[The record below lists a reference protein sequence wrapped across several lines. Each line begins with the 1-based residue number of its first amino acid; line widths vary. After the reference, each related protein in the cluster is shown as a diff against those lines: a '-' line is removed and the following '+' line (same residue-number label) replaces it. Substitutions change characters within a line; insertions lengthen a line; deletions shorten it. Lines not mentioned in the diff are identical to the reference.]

1 MAPISRRDFGL
12 LGAAALLAHAL
23 PARAQA
29 AKKATRFVVFF
40 TPNGTVPDRWRPS
53 GSSSAYQFDPGTILE
68 PLAPHKQDLVVIE
81 GLNFVG
87 ASNHEGGM
95 AAMLTGTAGSTGES
109 KGMSVDQFVARQLNA
124 ATKFPS
130 LELGVATS
138 AWGAGVQTRMSYA
151 GPGQL
156 VPVDDN
162 PNNVIARLFG
172 STAPVGTADPTADR
186 KRAIIAL
193 NRRQLRRLR
202 AVAPA
207 LEQTKLDLHLA
218 ALDRQ
223 EQRLSAPGSST
234 VATCVRPT
242 LMAGLQPGS
251 NSAFPDV
258 GAAQMDLLV
267 AALACDLTRV
277 ASLQW
282 SHTVS
287 PIVPSWL
294 GLTDAHHELSH
305 MSDVPGVAKFV
316 TAERWFASQFGL
328 LLDRMKAT
336 PDPLG
341 GGSLFDTSLI
351 LWCKEM
357 GDSRAHVCEGVP
369 MILAGKANGALTTG
383 RYLRTAGESH
393 QKLLVSLCH
402 LMGLSNGS
410 FGDPS
415 KGMGPLAGIS

>member
-1 MAPISRRDFGL
+1 MAPISRRDLGL
-12 LGAAALLAHAL
+12 LSAAALLGHAL
-23 PARAQA
+23 PARAQVS
-29 AKKATRFVVFF
+29 KASRFIVFF
-40 TPNGTVPDRWRPS
+40 TPNGTVPDQWRPS
-53 GSSSAYQFDPGTILE
+53 GGPGSYAFEPGTVLE
-68 PLAPHKQDLVVIE
+68 PLAAHKQDLVVID

-95 AAMLTGTAGSTGES
+95 AAMLTGTAGSNGES
-109 KGMSVDQFVARQLNA
+109 KGKSVDQFIAQQLNA
-124 ATKFPS
+124 PTRFPS

-138 AWGAGVQTRMSYA
+138 AWGASVQTRMSYA

-162 PNNVIARLFG
+162 PNNVITRLFG
-172 STAPVGTADPTADR
+172 AASATPGADPTLE
-186 KRAIIAL
+186 KKKAIIAL

-202 AVAPA
+202 AVAPEK
-207 LEQTKLDLHLA
+207 EQAKLDQHLA
-218 ALDRQ
+218 ALNRQ
-223 EQRLSAPGSST
+223 EQRLSAPGSSMT
-234 VATCVRPT
+234 VGCVRPT
-242 LMAGLQPGS
+242 LMPGLQPGS
-251 NSAFPDV
+251 NAAFPDL

-287 PIVPSWL
+287 PMVPSWL
-294 GLTDAHHELSH
+294 QLTEAHHELSH
-305 MSDVPGVAKFV
+305 MADVAGVAKFV
-316 TAERWFASQFGL
+316 KAERWFATQFGL
-328 LLDRMKAT
+328 LLDKLKAT

-341 GGSLFDTSLI
+341 GGSLFDTSLV

-369 MILAGKANGALTTG
+369 MVLAGKANGALTPG
-383 RYLRTAGESH
+383 KYLRTSGESH

-415 KGMGPLAGIS
+415 KGMGPLAGLT

>member
-1 MAPISRRDFGL
+1 MAPISRRDLGM
-12 LGAAALLAHAL
+12 LGAAALLSRAL
-23 PARAQA
+23 PARAQT

-40 TPNGTVPDRWRPS
+40 TPNGTVPAHWRPS
-53 GSSSAYQFDPGTILE
+53 GTSSAYQFDPGSILE
-68 PLAPHKQDLVVIE
+68 PLAPHKQDLVLID

-87 ASNHEGGM
+87 ATNHEGGM

-109 KGMSVDQFVARQLNA
+109 KGMSVDQFIARQLNA
-124 ATKFPS
+124 PTRFPS

-138 AWGAGVQTRMSYA
+138 AWGAGIQTRMSYA

-162 PNNVIARLFG
+162 PNNVITRLFG
-172 STAPVGTADPTADR
+172 ASASMGADPALDR
-186 KRAIIAL
+186 KKAIIAL
-193 NRRQLRRLR
+193 NRRQLRRLH
-202 AVAPA
+202 ALAPVA
-207 LEQTKLDLHLA
+207 EQTRLELHLA

-223 EQRLSAPGSST
+223 EQRLSAPGSSMT
-234 VATCVRPT
+234 AGCVRPT
-242 LMAGLQPGS
+242 LMPGLQPAS
-251 NSAFPDV
+251 NTAFPDV

-287 PIVPSWL
+287 PMVPSWL
-294 GLTDAHHELSH
+294 GLTEAHHELSH
-305 MSDVPGVAKFV
+305 MTDVAGVGRFV
-316 TAERWFASQFGL
+316 TAERWFATQFGL
-328 LLDRMKAT
+328 LLDRLKAT

-341 GGSLFDTSLI
+341 GGTLFDTSLV

-369 MILAGKANGALTTG
+369 MVLAGKANGALVPG
-383 RYLRTAGESH
+383 RYLRTSGESH

-410 FGDPS
+410 FGDPA
-415 KGMGPLAGIS
+415 KGMGPLAGLT